1 MKNFARRF
9 YLFLIVL
16 FLYLPIFVL
25 IVASFNDSKILGTWK
40 GFTLHWYRDF
50 FDNAT
55 MMNALRTTIVIA
67 LLAAV
72 IATVL
77 GTLACMTMIKMKKST
92 RNIIVGIT
100 NIPMLNAEIVTAL
113 AFMLLFIGLGVSLS
127 FSTVLVAHVTFCI
140 PYVVLNVLPKVQ
152 QMDSNMYEAALDLG
166 ATPIQAFFKVTL
178 PEIMPGILSGFL
190 MSFTMSIDD
199 FIITH
204 FTRGSGINTLST
216 MIYTEVRKG
225 IKPEMYALSTLLFVT
240 VFVLLFLVN
249 YGPKTKKKNKA
260 RRSLTALMFKNKV
273 TISISMAVVI
283 FVGVFSYF
291 ILRDDKQ
298 YIGDVYVYNWG
309 EYIDPDV
316 ITMFEEETGYKVHY
330 EEFETNE
337 EMYTIVAKGAR
348 VYDVIC
354 PSDYMIEKMLENN
367 LLAEINYENVPN
379 ISHIGAQYLESAKGF
394 DPENKYSVPYC
405 WGTVGI
411 CYNKTMV
418 DEEVNSWSI
427 LFDDKYDG
435 KILMQA
441 SVRDAYCVAL
451 SYLGYSINTLNEDEL
466 KEATDLLIEQK
477 PIVQAYVVDQVR
489 DKMIKNAAAL
499 SVIYSGEAIYMQE
512 ENPNLEYVVPDEGSN
527 VWIDGWVIPKECQNK
542 EAAEAWI
549 NFMCRPD
556 IALKNFEYITYSTP
570 NESARE
576 LIEDEA
582 IKNSMIAFPDNSV
595 LSRCT
600 VYNYLGKDGDNLYDY
615 YWTMVGGAESD

>member
-1 MKNFARRF
+1 M
-9 YLFLIVL
+9 
-16 FLYLPIFVL
+16 PIFVL

-50 FDNAT
+50 FENAT
-55 MMNALRTTIVIA
+55 MMNALRTTLVIA
-67 LLAAV
+67 LLSAT

-77 GTLACMTMIKMKKST
+77 GTLACMTMAKMKKST
-92 RNIIVGIT
+92 KNIIVGIT

-127 FSTVLVAHVTFCI
+127 FSTVLIAHVTFCI

-166 ATPIQAFFKVTL
+166 ATPIQAFFLVTV

-240 VFVLLFLVN
+240 VFILLFLVN
-249 YGPKTKKKNKA
+249 YGPKSKSTKKHK
-260 RRSLTALMFKNKV
+260 SLTQLMFKNKY
-273 TISISMAVVI
+273 TIAVSVCVVI
-283 FVGVFSYF
+283 IVGIFGYQ
-291 ILRDDKQ
+291 LLKDDKE

-309 EYIDPDV
+309 EYIDPEV
-316 ITMFEEETGYKVHY
+316 IELFEEETGYKVHY

-337 EMYTIVAKGAR
+337 EMFTIVDKKAR

-354 PSDYMIEKMLENN
+354 PSDYMIEKMLEND
-367 LLAEINYENVPN
+367 LLTEINFDNIPN
-379 ISHIGAQYLESAKGF
+379 LEHIGKQYLESAKGF
-394 DPENKYSVPYC
+394 DPENKYCVPYC

-411 CYNKTMV
+411 CYNKNMV
-418 DEEVNSWSI
+418 NEEVNSWSI
-427 LFDDKYDG
+427 LFDEKYDG

-466 KEATDLLIEQK
+466 KEATDLLVSQK

-499 SVIYSGEAIYMQE
+499 AVIYSGEAIYMQE
-512 ENPNLEYVVPDEGSN
+512 ENDALEYVVPDEGSN
-527 VWIDGWVIPKECQNK
+527 VWIDGWVIPKDCQNK

-549 NFMCRPD
+549 NFLCRPD
-556 IALKNFEYITYSTP
+556 IALMNFEYITYSTP
-570 NESARE
+570 NESARA
-576 LIEDEA
+576 LIEDED
-582 IKNSMIAFPDNSV
+582 IKNSQIAFPDNSV
-595 LSRCT
+595 LSRCE
-600 VYNYLGKDGDNLYDY
+600 VYNYLGTEGDNLYDY
-615 YWTMVGGAESD
+615 YWTIVGGAESD

>member
-1 MKNFARRF
+1 M
-9 YLFLIVL
+9 
-16 FLYLPIFVL
+16 PIFVL

-50 FDNAT
+50 FENAT
-55 MMNALRTTIVIA
+55 MMNALRTTLVIA
-67 LLAAV
+67 LLAAI

-77 GTLACMTMIKMKKST
+77 GTLACMAMIKMKKST
-92 RNIIVGIT
+92 KNIIVGIT

-127 FSTVLVAHVTFCI
+127 FSTVLIAHVTFYI

-166 ATPIQAFFKVTL
+166 ATPVQAFFQVTL

-225 IKPEMYALSTLLFVT
+225 IKPEMYALSTLLFIT
-240 VFVLLFLVN
+240 VFILLFLVN
-249 YGPKTKKKNKA
+249 YGPKSKSKKKGI
-260 RRSLTALMFKNKV
+260 RLTQLMFKNKYTIAV
-273 TISISMAVVI
+273 TACVI
-283 FVGVFSYF
+283 IIAGIFGYQLFK
-291 ILRDDKQ
+291 DDRQ

-309 EYIDPDV
+309 EYIDPEV
-316 ITMFEEETGYKVHY
+316 IEIFEEETGYKVHY

-337 EMYTIVAKGAR
+337 EMFTIVDKKAR

-354 PSDYMIEKMLENN
+354 PSDYMIEKMLEND
-367 LLAEINYENVPN
+367 LLAEINYDNVPN
-379 ISHIGAQYLESAKGF
+379 LQHIGKQYLESAKGF

-411 CYNKTMV
+411 CYNRNMV
-418 DEEVNSWSI
+418 KEEVNSWSI
-427 LFDDKYDG
+427 LFDEKYDG

-466 KEATDLLIEQK
+466 KEATDLLVSQK

-499 SVIYSGEAIYMQE
+499 AVIYSGEAIYMQE
-512 ENPNLEYVVPDEGSN
+512 ENDALEYVVPNEGSN
-527 VWIDGWVIPKECQNK
+527 VWIDGWVIPKDCQNK

-549 NFMCRPD
+549 NFLCRPD

-576 LIEDEA
+576 LIEDEE
-582 IKNSMIAFPDNSV
+582 IKNSQIAFPDNSV
-595 LSRCT
+595 LSRCE
-600 VYNYLGKDGDNLYDY
+600 VYNYLGTDGDHLYDY
-615 YWTMVGGAESD
+615 YWTMVGGAESN

>member
-1 MKNFARRF
+1 MKNLARRF

-16 FLYLPIFVL
+16 FLYLPILVL

-40 GFTLHWYRDF
+40 GFTLHWYKDF
-50 FDNAT
+50 FENAT

-67 LLAAV
+67 LLASV

-77 GTLACMTMIKMKKST
+77 GTLACMTIVKMKKST

-113 AFMLLFIGLGVSLS
+113 AFMLLFIGMGVSLS
-127 FSTVLVAHVTFCI
+127 FSTVLIAHVTFCI

-152 QMDSNMYEAALDLG
+152 QMDSNMYEAAFDLG
-166 ATPIQAFFKVTL
+166 ATPTQAFIQITL

-249 YGPKTKKKNKA
+249 YGPKTKKTNKK
-260 RRSLTALMFKNKV
+260 RRSLTALMFKNKF
-273 TISISMAVVI
+273 TISISVAVVMFI
-283 FVGVFSYF
+283 GVLSYF
-291 ILRDDKQ
+291 VLRDDRH
-298 YIGDVYVYNWG
+298 YIGDIYVYNWG
-309 EYIDPDV
+309 EYIDPEV
-316 ITMFEEETGYKVHY
+316 IEMFEEETGYKVHY

-337 EMYTIVAKGAR
+337 DMYSVVEKGAR

-354 PSDYMIEKMLENN
+354 PSDYMIEKMLEND
-367 LLAEINYENVPN
+367 LLAEINFDNVPN
-379 ISHIGAQYLESAKGF
+379 ISHIGQQYLESAKGF

-427 LFDDKYDG
+427 LFDEKYKG
-435 KILMQA
+435 EILMQN

-451 SYLGYSINTLNEDEL
+451 SYLGYSINTMEKSEL
-466 KEATDLLIEQK
+466 KEATELLIDQK
-477 PIVQAYVVDQVR
+477 PLVQAYVVDQVR
-489 DKMIKNAAAL
+489 DKMIRNAAAL
-499 SVIYSGEAIYMQE
+499 AVIYSGEAIYMQE

-527 VWIDGWVIPKECQNK
+527 VWIDGWVIPKDCQNK

-549 NFMCRPD
+549 NFICRPD

-570 NESARE
+570 NESARA
-576 LIEDEA
+576 LIEDEE
-582 IKNSMIAFPDNSV
+582 IRNSQIAFPDNSV
-595 LSRCT
+595 LARCT
-600 VYNYLGKDGDNLYDY
+600 VYNYLGIEGDKLYDN
-615 YWTMVGGAESD
+615 YWTKVKSN

>member
-16 FLYLPIFVL
+16 FLYMPIFVL

-50 FDNAT
+50 FENAT
-55 MMNALRTTIVIA
+55 MMNALRTTLVIA
-67 LLAAV
+67 LLSAT

-77 GTLACMTMIKMKKST
+77 GTLACMTMAKMKKST
-92 RNIIVGIT
+92 KNIIVGIT

-127 FSTVLVAHVTFCI
+127 FSTVLIAHVTFCI

-166 ATPIQAFFKVTL
+166 ATPIQAFFLVTV

-240 VFVLLFLVN
+240 VFILLFLVN
-249 YGPKTKKKNKA
+249 YGPKSKNKKNHK
-260 RRSLTALMFKNKV
+260 SLTQLMFKNKY
-273 TISISMAVVI
+273 TIAVSMCVVI
-283 FVGVFSYF
+283 IAGIFGYQV
-291 ILRDDKQ
+291 LKDDKE

-316 ITMFEEETGYKVHY
+316 IELFEEETGYKVHY

-337 EMYTIVAKGAR
+337 EMFTIVDKKAR

-354 PSDYMIEKMLENN
+354 PSDYMIEKMLENG
-367 LLAEINYENVPN
+367 LLAEINFDNIPN
-379 ISHIGAQYLESAKGF
+379 LEHIGKQYLESAKGF

-411 CYNKTMV
+411 CYNKNMV
-418 DEEVNSWSI
+418 NEEVNSWSI
-427 LFDDKYDG
+427 LFDEKYDG

-466 KEATDLLIEQK
+466 KEATDLLVSQK

-499 SVIYSGEAIYMQE
+499 AVIYSGEAIYMQE
-512 ENPNLEYVVPDEGSN
+512 ENDALEYVVPDEGSN
-527 VWIDGWVIPKECQNK
+527 VWIDGWVIPKDCQNK

-549 NFMCRPD
+549 NFLCRPD
-556 IALKNFEYITYSTP
+556 IALMNFEYITYSTP
-570 NESARE
+570 NESARA
-576 LIEDEA
+576 LIEDED
-582 IKNSMIAFPDNSV
+582 IRNSQIAFPDNSV
-595 LSRCT
+595 LSRCE
-600 VYNYLGKDGDNLYDY
+600 VYNYLGTEGDNLYDY
-615 YWTMVGGAESD
+615 YWTIVGGAESD

>member
-1 MKNFARRF
+1 MKNLARRF

-50 FDNAT
+50 FENVT

-67 LLAAV
+67 LLSAI

-77 GTLACMTMIKMKKST
+77 GTLACMTMVKMKKST

-113 AFMLLFIGLGVSLS
+113 AFMLLFIGMGVSLS
-127 FSTVLVAHVTFCI
+127 FSTVLIAHVTFCI

-249 YGPKTKKKNKA
+249 YGPKTKKTKT
-260 RRSLTALMFKNKV
+260 RRSLTSLMFKNKF
-273 TISISMAVVI
+273 TISVSMAVVI
-283 FVGVFSYF
+283 FVSVLGYF
-291 ILRDDKQ
+291 VLRDDKH

-316 ITMFEEETGYKVHY
+316 IAMFEEETGYKVHY

-354 PSDYMIEKMLENN
+354 PSDYMIEKMLEND
-367 LLAEINYENVPN
+367 LLTEINYENVPN
-379 ISHIGAQYLESAKGF
+379 IEHIGTQYLESAKGF

-427 LFDDKYDG
+427 LFDEKYDG

-466 KEATDLLIEQK
+466 KEATDLLVSQK

-527 VWIDGWVIPKECQNK
+527 VWIDGWVIPKDCQNK

-556 IALKNFEYITYSTP
+556 IALMNFEYITYSTP
-570 NESARE
+570 NESARA

-582 IKNSMIAFPDNSV
+582 IRNSMIAFPDNSV

-600 VYNYLGKDGDNLYDY
+600 VYNYLGKEGDNLYDY

>member
-1 MKNFARRF
+1 MKSFARRF

-16 FLYLPIFVL
+16 FLYMPIFVL

-50 FDNAT
+50 FENAT
-55 MMNALRTTIVIA
+55 MMNALRTTLVIA
-67 LLAAV
+67 LLSAT

-77 GTLACMTMIKMKKST
+77 GTLACMTMAKMKKST
-92 RNIIVGIT
+92 KNIIVGIT

-127 FSTVLVAHVTFCI
+127 FSTVLIAHVTFCI

-166 ATPIQAFFKVTL
+166 ATPIQAFFLVTV

-240 VFVLLFLVN
+240 VFILLFLVN
-249 YGPKTKKKNKA
+249 YGPKSKSTKKHK
-260 RRSLTALMFKNKV
+260 SLTQLMFKNKY
-273 TISISMAVVI
+273 TIAVSVCVVI
-283 FVGVFSYF
+283 IVGIFGYQ
-291 ILRDDKQ
+291 LLKDDKE

-309 EYIDPDV
+309 EYIDPEV
-316 ITMFEEETGYKVHY
+316 IELFEEETGYKVHY

-337 EMYTIVAKGAR
+337 EMFTIVDKKAR

-354 PSDYMIEKMLENN
+354 PSDYMIEKMLEND
-367 LLAEINYENVPN
+367 LLTEINFDNIPN
-379 ISHIGAQYLESAKGF
+379 LEHIGKQYLESAKGF
-394 DPENKYSVPYC
+394 DPENKYCVPYC

-411 CYNKTMV
+411 CYNKNMV
-418 DEEVNSWSI
+418 NEEVNSWSI
-427 LFDDKYDG
+427 LFDEKYDG

-466 KEATDLLIEQK
+466 KEATDLLVSQK

-499 SVIYSGEAIYMQE
+499 AVIYSGEAIYMQE
-512 ENPNLEYVVPDEGSN
+512 ENDALEYVVPDEGSN
-527 VWIDGWVIPKECQNK
+527 VWIDGWVIPKDCQNK

-549 NFMCRPD
+549 NFLCRPD
-556 IALKNFEYITYSTP
+556 IALMNFEYITYSTP
-570 NESARE
+570 NESARA
-576 LIEDEA
+576 LIEDED
-582 IKNSMIAFPDNSV
+582 IKNSQIAFPDNSV
-595 LSRCT
+595 LSRCE
-600 VYNYLGKDGDNLYDY
+600 VYNYLGTEGDNLYDY
-615 YWTMVGGAESD
+615 YWTIVGGAESD

>member
-16 FLYLPIFVL
+16 FLYMPIFVL

-50 FDNAT
+50 FENAT
-55 MMNALRTTIVIA
+55 MMNALRTTLVIA
-67 LLAAV
+67 LLSAT

-77 GTLACMTMIKMKKST
+77 GTLACMTMAKMKKST
-92 RNIIVGIT
+92 KNIIVGIT

-127 FSTVLVAHVTFCI
+127 FSTVLIAHVTFCI

-166 ATPIQAFFKVTL
+166 ATPIQAFFLVTV

-240 VFVLLFLVN
+240 VFILLFLVN
-249 YGPKTKKKNKA
+249 YGPKSKSTKKHK
-260 RRSLTALMFKNKV
+260 SLTQLMFKNKY
-273 TISISMAVVI
+273 TIAVSMCVVI
-283 FVGVFSYF
+283 IAGFFGYQ
-291 ILRDDKQ
+291 LLKDDKE

-309 EYIDPDV
+309 EYIDPEV
-316 ITMFEEETGYKVHY
+316 IELFEEETGYKVHY

-337 EMYTIVAKGAR
+337 EMFTIVDKKAR

-354 PSDYMIEKMLENN
+354 PSDYMIEKMLEKD
-367 LLAEINYENVPN
+367 LLTEINFDNIPN
-379 ISHIGAQYLESAKGF
+379 LEHIGKQYLESAKGF

-411 CYNKTMV
+411 CYNKNMV
-418 DEEVNSWSI
+418 NEEVNSWSI
-427 LFDDKYDG
+427 LFDEKYDG

-466 KEATDLLIEQK
+466 KEATDLLVSQK

-499 SVIYSGEAIYMQE
+499 AVIYSGEAIYMQE
-512 ENPNLEYVVPDEGSN
+512 ENDALEYVVPDEGSN
-527 VWIDGWVIPKECQNK
+527 VWIDGWVIPKDCQNK

-549 NFMCRPD
+549 NFLCRPD
-556 IALKNFEYITYSTP
+556 IALMNFEYITYSTP
-570 NESARE
+570 NETARA
-576 LIEDEA
+576 LIEDED
-582 IKNSMIAFPDNSV
+582 IRNSQIAFPDNSV
-595 LSRCT
+595 LSRCE
-600 VYNYLGKDGDNLYDY
+600 VYNYLGTEGDNLYDY
-615 YWTMVGGAESD
+615 YWTIVGGAESD

>member
-1 MKNFARRF
+1 MKNLARRF

-16 FLYLPIFVL
+16 FLYLPILVL

-40 GFTLHWYRDF
+40 GFTLHWYKDF
-50 FDNAT
+50 FENVT

-67 LLAAV
+67 LLSAV

-77 GTLACMTMIKMKKST
+77 GTLACMTMVKMKKST

-113 AFMLLFIGLGVSLS
+113 AFMLLFIGMGVSLS
-127 FSTVLVAHVTFCI
+127 FSTVLIAHVTFCI

-199 FIITH
+199 FIFTH

-249 YGPKTKKKNKA
+249 YGPKTKKKTKS
-260 RRSLTALMFKNKV
+260 RRSLTSLMFKNKF
-273 TISISMAVVI
+273 TISVSMAVVI
-283 FVGVFSYF
+283 FVSVLGYF
-291 ILRDDKQ
+291 VLRDDKH

-309 EYIDPDV
+309 EYIDPEV
-316 ITMFEEETGYKVHY
+316 IAMFEEETGYKVHY

-354 PSDYMIEKMLENN
+354 PSDYMIEKMLEND
-367 LLAEINYENVPN
+367 LLTEINYENVPN
-379 ISHIGAQYLESAKGF
+379 ISHIGDQYLESAKGF

-427 LFDDKYDG
+427 LFDEKYDG

-466 KEATDLLIEQK
+466 KEATDLLVSQK

-527 VWIDGWVIPKECQNK
+527 VWIDGWVIPKNCSNK
-542 EAAEAWI
+542 EGAEAFI
-549 NFMCRPD
+549 NFMCDPE
-556 IALKNFEYITYSTP
+556 IALMNFEYITYSTP
-570 NESARE
+570 NKAARE
-576 LIEDEA
+576 LIEDED
-582 IKNSMIAFPDNSV
+582 IKNSKIAFPDKDV
-595 LSRCT
+595 LDRCET
-600 VYNYLGKDGDNLYDY
+600 FGYLGEEYDEIYNNL
-615 YWTMVGGAESD
+615 WKEVMSK

>member
-1 MKNFARRF
+1 MKNLARRF

-16 FLYLPIFVL
+16 FLYLPILVL

-50 FDNAT
+50 FENVT

-67 LLAAV
+67 LLSAV

-77 GTLACMTMIKMKKST
+77 GTLACMTMVKMKKST

-113 AFMLLFIGLGVSLS
+113 AFMLLFIGMGVSLS
-127 FSTVLVAHVTFCI
+127 FSTVLIAHVTFCI

-249 YGPKTKKKNKA
+249 YGPKTKKTKT
-260 RRSLTALMFKNKV
+260 RRSLTSLMFKNKF
-273 TISISMAVVI
+273 TISVSMAVVI
-283 FVGVFSYF
+283 FVSVLGYF
-291 ILRDDKQ
+291 VLRDDKH

-316 ITMFEEETGYKVHY
+316 IAMFEEETGYKVHY

-354 PSDYMIEKMLENN
+354 PSDYMIEKMLEND
-367 LLAEINYENVPN
+367 LLTEINYENVPN
-379 ISHIGAQYLESAKGF
+379 IEHIGTQYLESAKGF

-427 LFDDKYDG
+427 LFDEKYDG

-466 KEATDLLIEQK
+466 KEATDLLVSQK

-527 VWIDGWVIPKECQNK
+527 VWIDGWVIPKDCQNK

-556 IALKNFEYITYSTP
+556 IALMNFEYITYSTP
-570 NESARE
+570 NESARA

-582 IKNSMIAFPDNSV
+582 IRNSMIAFPDNSV

-600 VYNYLGKDGDNLYDY
+600 VYNYLGKEGDNLYDY

>member
-1 MKNFARRF
+1 MKNFVRRF

-16 FLYLPIFVL
+16 FLYMPIFVL

-50 FDNAT
+50 FENAT
-55 MMNALRTTIVIA
+55 MMNALRTTLVIA
-67 LLAAV
+67 LLAAI
-72 IATVL
+72 IATIL
-77 GTLACMTMIKMKKST
+77 GTIACMAMIKMKKST
-92 RNIIVGIT
+92 KNIIVGIT

-127 FSTVLVAHVTFCI
+127 FSTVLIAHVTFCI

-166 ATPIQAFFKVTL
+166 ATPVQAFFQVTL

-225 IKPEMYALSTLLFVT
+225 IKPEMYALSTLLFIT
-240 VFVLLFLVN
+240 VFILLFLVN
-249 YGPKTKKKNKA
+249 YGPKSKSKKKGI
-260 RRSLTALMFKNKV
+260 RLTQLMFKNKYTIAV
-273 TISISMAVVI
+273 TTCVI
-283 FVGVFSYF
+283 IIAGVFGYQLF
-291 ILRDDKQ
+291 KDDRQ

-309 EYIDPDV
+309 EYIDPEV
-316 ITMFEEETGYKVHY
+316 IEIFEEETGYKVHY

-337 EMYTIVAKGAR
+337 EMFTIVDKKAR

-354 PSDYMIEKMLENN
+354 PSDYMIEKMLEND
-367 LLAEINYENVPN
+367 LLAEINYDNVPN
-379 ISHIGAQYLESAKGF
+379 LQHIGKQYLESAKGF

-411 CYNKTMV
+411 CYNRNMV
-418 DEEVNSWSI
+418 KEEVNSWSI
-427 LFDDKYDG
+427 LFDEKYDG

-466 KEATDLLIEQK
+466 KEATDLLVSQK

-499 SVIYSGEAIYMQE
+499 AVIYSGEAIYMQE
-512 ENPNLEYVVPDEGSN
+512 ENDALEYVVPDEGSN
-527 VWIDGWVIPKECQNK
+527 VWIDGWVIPKDCQNK

-549 NFMCRPD
+549 NFLCRPD

-576 LIEDEA
+576 LIEDEE
-582 IKNSMIAFPDNSV
+582 IKNSQIAFPDNSV
-595 LSRCT
+595 LSRCE
-600 VYNYLGKDGDNLYDY
+600 VYNYLGTDGDHLYDY
-615 YWTMVGGAESD
+615 YWTMVGGAESN

>member
-1 MKNFARRF
+1 MKNLARRF

-50 FDNAT
+50 FENVT

-67 LLAAV
+67 LLSAI

-77 GTLACMTMIKMKKST
+77 GTLACMTMVKMKKST

-113 AFMLLFIGLGVSLS
+113 AFMLLFIGMGVSLS
-127 FSTVLVAHVTFCI
+127 FSTVLIAHVTFCI

-249 YGPKTKKKNKA
+249 YGPKTKKTKT
-260 RRSLTALMFKNKV
+260 RRSLTSLMFKNKF
-273 TISISMAVVI
+273 TISVSMAVVI
-283 FVGVFSYF
+283 FVSVLGYF
-291 ILRDDKQ
+291 VLRDDKH

-316 ITMFEEETGYKVHY
+316 IALFEEETGYKVHY

-354 PSDYMIEKMLENN
+354 PSDYMIEKMLEND
-367 LLAEINYENVPN
+367 LLTEINYENVPN
-379 ISHIGAQYLESAKGF
+379 IEHIGTQYLESAKGF

-427 LFDDKYDG
+427 LFDEKYDG

-466 KEATDLLIEQK
+466 KEATDLLVSQK

-527 VWIDGWVIPKECQNK
+527 VWIDGWVIPKDCQNK

-556 IALKNFEYITYSTP
+556 IALMNFEYITYSTP
-570 NESARE
+570 NESARA

-582 IKNSMIAFPDNSV
+582 IRNSMIAFPDNSV

-600 VYNYLGKDGDNLYDY
+600 VYNYLGKEGDNLYDY